1 MVATTTNLRLSINSM
16 ANLKEIRI
24 RIGSVGTTQQ
34 ITKAMKLVAASKLK
48 RAQDRIVQMRPYSE
62 KLNEILSNIMG
73 NMEGGANGKY
83 NRKGEVK
90 NVLLVVITSDKGLC
104 GGFNT
109 NIIKTTRRLLAE
121 TYAAQHKAGN
131 VTMLNVGK
139 KGYDFFKKDKDLKF
153 ITDYTGLTAKLSFE
167 NSQAVSETLMAA
179 FAEGKYDVIELVYA
193 KFKNAATQ
201 LFSVERFLPVEP
213 AEKGKESKKKND
225 YIYEPE
231 KDRLLEELVP
241 KILNTQF
248 FKALLDNNA
257 SEHGA
262 RMVAMESATNN
273 AQELIKSL
281 KIVYNRERQA
291 AITKEIL
298 EIVGGA
304 AALEDK
310 G

>member
-1 MVATTTNLRLSINSM
+1 M

-24 RIGSVGTTQQ
+24 RIGSVNTTQQ

-48 RAQDRIVQMRPYSE
+48 RAQDRILQMRPYSE
-62 KLNEILSNIMG
+62 KLNEILSNLLSS
-73 NMEGGANGKY
+73 MEGEAGATFSKK
-83 NRKGEVK
+83 REEK
-90 NVLLVVITSDKGLC
+90 NVLIVVLTSDKGLC
-104 GGFNT
+104 GGFNS
-109 NIIKTTRRLLAE
+109 NIIKAARKLITE
-121 TYAAQHKAGN
+121 NYAAQKKAGN
-131 VTMLNVGK
+131 VTLLCVGK
-139 KGYDFFKKDKDLKF
+139 KGYDFFKKDTDLRF
-153 ITDYTGLTAKLSFE
+153 INDHISLMAGLSFDK
-167 NSQAVSETLMAA
+167 SQAVSQSLMNA
-179 FAEGKYDVIELVYA
+179 FADAKYDVIELVYA

-201 LFSVERFLPVEP
+201 LYSVERFLPVEP
-213 AEKGKESKKKND
+213 SADSKTSKTKAD
-225 YIYEPE
+225 YIFEPNKE
-231 KDRLLEELVP
+231 LLLEELVP

-248 FKALLDNNA
+248 YKALLDTNA

-273 AQELIKSL
+273 ANDLIRSL

>member
-1 MVATTTNLRLSINSM
+1 M

-24 RIGSVGTTQQ
+24 RIGSVNTTQQ

-48 RAQDRIVQMRPYSE
+48 RAQDRILQMRPYSE
-62 KLNEILSNIMG
+62 KLNEILSNLLSS
-73 NMEGGANGKY
+73 MEGEAGATFSKK
-83 NRKGEVK
+83 REEK
-90 NVLLVVITSDKGLC
+90 NVLIVVLTSDKGLC
-104 GGFNT
+104 GGFNS
-109 NIIKTTRRLLAE
+109 NIIKAARKLITE
-121 TYAAQHKAGN
+121 NYAAQKKAGN
-131 VTMLNVGK
+131 VTLLCVGK
-139 KGYDFFKKDKDLKF
+139 KGYDFFKKDTELRF
-153 ITDYTGLTAKLSFE
+153 INDHISLMAGLSFDK
-167 NSQAVSETLMAA
+167 SQAVSQSLMNA
-179 FAEGKYDVIELVYA
+179 FADAKYDVIELVYA

-201 LFSVERFLPVEP
+201 LYSVERFLPVEP
-213 AEKGKESKKKND
+213 SADSKTSKTKAD
-225 YIYEPE
+225 YIFEPNKE
-231 KDRLLEELVP
+231 LLLEELVP

-248 FKALLDNNA
+248 YKALLDTNA

-273 AQELIKSL
+273 ANDLIRSL

>member
-1 MVATTTNLRLSINSM
+1 M

-24 RIGSVGTTQQ
+24 RIGSVNTTQQ

-48 RAQDRIVQMRPYSE
+48 RAQDRILQMRPYSE
-62 KLNEILSNIMG
+62 KLNEILSNIMSSMDG
-73 NMEGGANGKY
+73 SSGGGFSAK
-83 NRKGEVK
+83 RDTK
-90 NVLLVVITSDKGLC
+90 NVLLVVMTSDKGLC
-104 GGFNT
+104 GGFNS
-109 NIIKTTRRLLAE
+109 NIIKTTRRLINE
-121 TYAAQHKAGN
+121 TYAAQKKAGN
-131 VTMLNVGK
+131 VTLLCVGK
-139 KGYDFFKKDKDLKF
+139 KGYDFFKKDPDLKF
-153 ITDYTGLTAKLSFE
+153 ITNHIGLFSNLSFD
-167 NSQAVSETLMAA
+167 NSQTISSSLMSSFSE
-179 FAEGKYDVIELVYA
+179 GSYDVIELVYA

-201 LFSVERFLPVEP
+201 VYSVERFLPVEP
-213 AEKGKESKKKND
+213 SADSKKTNTKAD
-225 YIYEPE
+225 YIFEPNKE
-231 KDRLLEELVP
+231 TLLEELIP

-248 FKALLDNNA
+248 YKALLDTNA

-273 AQELIKSL
+273 ANELMRNL